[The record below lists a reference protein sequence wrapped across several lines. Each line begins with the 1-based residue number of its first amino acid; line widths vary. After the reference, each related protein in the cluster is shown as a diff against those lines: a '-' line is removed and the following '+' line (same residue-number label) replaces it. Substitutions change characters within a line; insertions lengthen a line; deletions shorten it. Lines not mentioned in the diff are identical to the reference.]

1 MNKPIDSKA
10 LDEAIYTLMRDEFQ
24 LKESNSFQNVWH
36 GFITLRAYLF
46 SENEMRGLTIKEL
59 QLSMIR
65 LKVAGLVEIRPCS
78 AIDFTQFGRGW
89 FIRK

>member
-24 LKESNSFQNVWH
+24 LKES
-36 GFITLRAYLF
+36 
-46 SENEMRGLTIKEL
+46 KDL
-59 QLSMIR
+59 QMSMIR